1 LMKDFQGKIA
11 VITGAGTGMGRELA
25 KQLASEGCN
34 LAICDVMVENMAET
48 KKMCEELAPPDTLI
62 SARECDVSDEGQVT
76 AFRDAVKGQHET
88 EHINL
93 LFNNAGIGGA
103 GSFLNDDRAEWDKT
117 FGVCWSG
124 VYFCTRA
131 FMPMLL
137 ASREGHIV
145 NVSSMNGFWACLG
158 PLFPHTAYSTAKFAV
173 KGFSEALLVDLR
185 LNAPH
190 VKVSVVMPGHV
201 GTSIIL
207 NSQKLLG
214 KPMPAEMT
222 AEDMVKV
229 RETMKRMGMPLEGV
243 SDEQL
248 KAVIQQQMDDFRDN
262 APLTPAQAATIILDG
277 VRNEQWRILVGEDAK
292 VMDRLVRGLPE
303 EAYEPSLIDKAQAE
317 GQLGGMDI
325 TGLSDPP
332 AQAGGE
338 PKE

>member
-1 LMKDFQGKIA
+1 MKDFQGKIA

-34 LAICDVMVENMAET
+34 LAICDVIVENMTET
-48 KKMCEELAPPDTLI
+48 KRMCEELAPSGTTI
-62 SARECDVSDEGQVT
+62 STQECDVSDEGQVVS
-76 AFRDAVKGQHET
+76 FRESVKDQHET

-117 FGVCWSG
+117 FGVCWFG
-124 VYFCTRA
+124 VYYCTRT
-131 FMPMLL
+131 FMPLLL
-137 ASREGHIV
+137 ASTEGHVI
-145 NVSSMNGFWACLG
+145 NISSMNGFWACLG

-190 VKVSVVMPGHV
+190 VQVSVVMPGHV
-201 GTSIIL
+201 GTSIIF
-207 NSQKLLG
+207 NSLKLLG

-222 AEDMVKV
+222 AEDLVKV
-229 RETMKRMGMPLEGV
+229 RETMKRMGMPPEGV
-243 SDEQL
+243 TDEQIQ
-248 KAVIQQQMDDFRDN
+248 AVIQQRMDDFRDN
-262 APLTPAQAATIILDG
+262 APLTPEQAAKIILDG

-292 VMDRLVRGLPE
+292 VMDRLVRGSPE

-325 TGLSDPP
+325 TGLSDSP